1 VTAGSQEKRAPSR
14 RLRRA
19 TVAALVATGLVSS
32 SVLMPGLA
40 AAAVP
45 TFPDNLVVFPD
56 RDFITIEGYQDHVG
70 EEALVEVKRAG
81 QVVGSAKGKVEAGDV
96 AFEINHPGGYCWGA
110 GTGVNVTPDIQ
121 PGDQVFISF
130 ASGGPAGDT
139 TVQDAFV
146 DTDSVLDEATRT
158 LTITGHIADGVDQ
171 AQTEQ
176 RIVNPELKDTDIGR
190 RDVRAVPGGIAA
202 SPGYASDL
210 EFLPAATDDPAT
222 PINETAGPRFK
233 ATYIFDTLETAR
245 LAAGGGGERFMSW
258 QLEDNDANRQ
268 GLTIAE
274 YGELGGPGMGGCP
287 AGPADVAPAKGNAG
301 FALAT
306 DKKSMKV
313 TWTPAEPVPGT
324 PAITG
329 YDVSVLGAA
338 VNGVQPEIGART
350 GAGAT
355 SATISGLNDTASYT
369 VEVRSLA
376 GTKAGEPF
384 PVKASA
390 SGGGATG
397 DTTAPKLTATPAG
410 QASSVT
416 LSSDDTAASIYF
428 VTYPTPTPPTDPN
441 APVPATPQVID
452 VVNGLPTEEAKLY
465 TAPIAITGPTTV
477 KFAAFDAAGN
487 YDTGQADY
495 TLATATAP
503 GAPTVPV
510 ATGGMTSASLRW
522 TAPTGTV
529 TGYGVQ
535 LHSVETPTVPAGPV
549 GELRETTTADPT
561 LALTGLTPGDYTFT
575 VKAKN
580 SAGYGVESV
589 KSAKFTVAVV
599 SARITVLAGTWRTGD
614 LRINGSTDQPAAA
627 GSIRFYKAKADGTA
641 DTAAPVGGT
650 VPQGLTAA
658 APPATGSTFNA
669 RYNTAATAGATNPG
683 RIVAVLTS
691 AGANPRVLGT
701 SPVFTVTNK

>member
-14 RLRRA
+14 RVRRA

-121 PGDQVFISF
+121 PGDQVSISF
-130 ASGGPAGDT
+130 ASGGLAGDM
-139 TVQDAFV
+139 TVQDGFV
-146 DTDSVLDEATRT
+146 DTDSVLDEASKT
-158 LTITGHIADGVDQ
+158 LTITGHIAAGVNQ

-176 RIVNPELKDTDIGR
+176 RIINPELRDTDIGR
-190 RDVRAVPGGIAA
+190 RDVRALPGGITADT
-202 SPGYASDL
+202 GYASSL
-210 EFLPAATDDPAT
+210 EFLPGVPDDPAT
-222 PINETAGPRFK
+222 PANEATDPRFK
-233 ATYIFDTLETAR
+233 ATYIFDTIETAR
-245 LAAGGGGERFMSW
+245 MAAGGGGERFMAW
-258 QLEDNDANRQ
+258 QIEDNDANRQ

-301 FALAT
+301 FALAP

-313 TWTPAEPVPGT
+313 TWTPAEPVAGT

-329 YDVSVLGAA
+329 YDISVLGTA
-338 VNGVQPEIGART
+338 VNGVQPEVGART
-350 GAGAT
+350 GATAT
-355 SATISGLNDTASYT
+355 SATVSGLDPAATYT

-376 GTKAGEPF
+376 GAKAGEPF

-410 QASSVT
+410 QVSSVT
-416 LSSDDTAASIYF
+416 LSADDPTAAIYY
-428 VTYPTPTPPTDPN
+428 VTYPTPADPT
-441 APVPATPQVID
+441 APTIPQVISG
-452 VVNGLPTEEAKLY
+452 GLPTDEAKLY
-465 TAPIAITGPTTV
+465 TAPIAISGPTTV
-477 KFAAFDAAGN
+477 KYAAFDAAGN
-487 YDTGQADY
+487 FDQGLTDY
-495 TLATATAP
+495 GLAAPAVPAAPTAP
-503 GAPTVPV
+503 IG
-510 ATGGMTSASLRW
+510 TGGMTSANLRW

-580 SAGYGVESV
+580 GDAGYGAESV

-658 APPATGSTFNA
+658 AAPATGSTFNA

-683 RIVAVLTS
+683 RIVAVLTGV
-691 AGANPRVLGT
+691 GANAGKVLGT